1 MDSAD
6 VIEVG
11 LPSLPQAEAELL
23 VCDLRLVLA
32 EALKKTL
39 QLLHQSPYLPTW
51 RTEANEGEFL
61 AEEPS
66 HAPRIIRFLA

>member
-1 MDSAD
+1 MHSAD

-32 EALKKTL
+32 EALKNATAAAPITL
-39 QLLHQSPYLPTW
+39 PAHLENRGQ
-51 RTEANEGEFL
+51 
-61 AEEPS
+61 
-66 HAPRIIRFLA
+66 